1 MTASQLIKE
10 LKSLEDNVLSGK
22 RQPIMGWTCGYIPE
36 EIPMAFGFIPYRV
49 RGAPILT
56 SKASG
61 LMPGN
66 LNPHI
71 LSCLEVAL
79 QDKYRFLNGIIIA
92 NTSDAM
98 RRLYDAWQRYIDT
111 PFVYML
117 DVPRIINGRSEEYFS
132 NVLLWLIEAIEKH
145 FGLNF
150 SEESLRKA
158 IGVCNETRE
167 LLSQLYEI
175 KKRNGSSLTNN
186 ILSEIFKLSVSVP
199 KEEFNKYLQSYIN
212 NSNDTLSEGKDS
224 SPTVLITGSFYD
236 QSELSNIINEAGGKI
251 VYEDICT
258 RGRYYEDKVNI
269 VDPPLL
275 SLAKRYLSR
284 AQCARMIDSER
295 RFNHILDIIKKQNID
310 AVIYYALKFDD
321 TYLFEFPLLRE
332 WLTNKGIPVLFIE
345 GECRFGHL
353 GQLKARIQA
362 FFETL
367 MRLWEGRYD
376 YCRS

>member
-1 MTASQLIKE
+1 MTLNQLIKE
-10 LKSLEDNVLSGK
+10 LKSLESNILSDK

-66 LNPHI
+66 LNPHV

-79 QDKYRFLNGIIIA
+79 QDKYGFLNGIIIA

-98 RRLYDAWQRYIDT
+98 RRLYDVWQRYIDT
-111 PFVYML
+111 PFIYMV
-117 DVPRIINGRSEEYFS
+117 DVPRVINEKSEQYFS
-132 NVLLWLIEAIEKH
+132 AALLWLIEAIEKH

-175 KKRNGSSLTNN
+175 KRRNSSQLNNN
-186 ILSEIFKLSVSVP
+186 ILSEIFNLSVSVP

-212 NSNDTLSEGKDS
+212 NSNNALSEGKDS

-275 SLAKRYLSR
+275 SLTKRYLSR
-284 AQCARMIDSER
+284 APCARMIDSER
-295 RFNHILDIIKKQNID
+295 RFQYILAMIKRHNVD

-321 TYLFEFPLLRE
+321 AYLFEFPLLKE
-332 WLTNKGIPVLFIE
+332 WLTNEGIPVLFIE

-353 GQLKARIQA
+353 GQLKTRIET
-362 FFETL
+362 FLETL
-367 MRLWEGRYD
+367 IHMGRKI
-376 YCRS
+376 